1 VDNGLLFHIITA
13 APTELTIPDYT
24 INHPTLIQKLLKI
37 STSMQLWSN
46 EPEQG
51 VQCFD
56 EIREIRE
63 KKVYCSGSIRPNGRE
78 SKTSSQESI
87 NSSERFAFLKKC
99 LSMAPY
105 TEESFEARM
114 LSIFYSEKKIRRLPT
129 LPPTGST
136 IGARVLNFRVRDG
149 NGCAH
154 PAVVTG
160 LYSNT
165 WSDSLSI
172 ACWKIQKKRPGSYL
186 LSHLLAVP
194 SA

>member
-1 VDNGLLFHIITA
+1 MFHIITA
-13 APTELTIPDYT
+13 VPTELTIPDYT

-63 KKVYCSGSIRPNGRE
+63 QKVYCSGSIRPNGRE

-87 NSSERFAFLKKC
+87 NSSVSASDCSSTERFAFLKKC
-99 LSMAPY
+99 LSMSPY
-105 TEESFEARM
+105 TDESFEARM
-114 LSIFYSEKKIRRLPT
+114 LSIFYSEKKRS
-129 LPPTGST
+129 G
-136 IGARVLNFRVRDG
+136 D
-149 NGCAH
+149 
-154 PAVVTG
+154 
-160 LYSNT
+160 
-165 WSDSLSI
+165 
-172 ACWKIQKKRPGSYL
+172 YL
-186 LSHLLAVP
+186 LSRLQAVP